1 MSVVAVN
8 QSNQQGRGIRRCAV
22 CKIDLKGRFVYI
34 DDACEKLLGQT
45 TETLFGKSILSH
57 LDADSQEL
65 ISYMLCQRNHYE
77 TFYDTAEIVIVTGN
91 NSTVPAR
98 AVITLNYIN
107 GNPVNYQLIVDALN
121 TSDDGMEFPGRVSDG
136 LLKNL
141 LALQAE
147 SDIKDAVSFVRRC
160 ANATLAL
167 VYAVRG
173 NTLEPRA
180 AVSASG
186 SGEALF
192 KKAGQVTA
200 EHVASI
206 GASELVQLPKEISP
220 DDTSSDRELLM
231 ILSLG
236 AGRDYLVRLIFQG
249 TECRYL
255 NSRCR
260 TRVAQAHD
268 YVKQVLK
275 GQKSKEGD
283 STETVDLPF
292 TIGLLDALKVGAC
305 LIDQHGSIAGF
316 NQSLA
321 EMLGGAQPEGSYS
334 DFAGIL
340 GSCNSA
346 DVADQINSFF
356 SEAAATDSI
365 VDFET
370 EVYLPSGQQG
380 RLTIIRFSSSPNDLQ
395 ACLAIIPYPGQLS
408 ESALALTASQAVQ
421 QATATIS

>member
-1 MSVVAVN
+1 MSSVVVN

-22 CKIDLKGRFVYI
+22 CKIDMKGRFVYI
-34 DDACEKLLGQT
+34 DEAFEKLLGQT

-65 ISYMLCQRNHYE
+65 ISYMLSQRNHYE
-77 TFYDTAEIVIVTGN
+77 TFYDTCEIVIVTGAQA
-91 NSTVPAR
+91 TVPAR

-121 TSDDGMEFPGRVSDG
+121 NADDNLELPGRVSDG

-160 ANATLAL
+160 ANATVAL

-173 NTLEPRA
+173 TTLEPRT
-180 AVSASG
+180 AVSVSG
-186 SGEALF
+186 SGESLF
-192 KKAGQVTA
+192 KKASALTT
-200 EHVASI
+200 EHISAI
-206 GASELVQLPKEISP
+206 GVSDLVQLPKEISP
-220 DDTSSDRELLM
+220 DDLSSDRELLM
-231 ILSLG
+231 TLNTG

-249 TECRYL
+249 GDCRNL

-260 TRVAQAHD
+260 TRVAQAHE
-268 YVKQVLK
+268 YVKTVLNS
-275 GQKSKEGD
+275 QKSKDEDSGD
-283 STETVDLPF
+283 TVDLPF
-292 TIGLLDALKVGAC
+292 TIGLLDALKIGAC
-305 LIDQHGSIAGF
+305 LIDQIGSIAGF

-334 DFAGIL
+334 DLAGIL

-346 DVADQINSFF
+346 DLADEINSFF
-356 SEAAATDSI
+356 SDSNESDGI

-370 EVYLPSGQQG
+370 EVYLPSGQKG
-380 RLTIIRFSSSPNDLQ
+380 RLTIIRFSTSPSDLQ
-395 ACLAIIPYPGQLS
+395 ACLAIVPYPTF
-408 ESALALTASQAVQ
+408 SADSGLAVTASRAVEH
-421 QATATIS
+421 AIAPVS